1 MDEARAE
8 LSEYLCF
15 EHGYCHLS
23 IIRCMGCMGCI
34 ADYLLGEVSIHGW
47 PSIRSLGNIQQSRPC
62 LGPQSDSDLIYP
74 C

>member
-15 EHGYCHLS
+15 EHDYCHLL
-23 IIRCMGCMGCI
+23 IIRCMGCI

-47 PSIRSLGNIQQSRPC
+47 PSIRSLGNIQESRPC
-62 LGPQSDSDLIYP
+62 LGLKVTLTQIYP